1 MKTSLYLSTLLCA
14 VLLTACGSSGGEA
27 DTDGDGVVDS
37 QDAFPQDAT
46 ETLDTD
52 GDTIGDNTDNCQVD
66 ANTDQTNTDT
76 NFENGDALGDACDT
90 DDDADGV
97 LDIDDAFDLDP
108 AEWDDVDTDNI
119 GDNKD
124 LDVGNDNPAAAQ
136 LSHFKEKGRATLFI
150 GEQTTPMGSAN
161 ADVKVVNVG
170 DVNKDGL
177 EDLAI
182 AVSEANFRDGKVYLL
197 FGNNTS
203 WPDQIDLDN
212 IPAEVQHIIF
222 LGENNSPGFSN
233 ILGTGIVA
241 VGDVNTDGLDDF
253 LIGGPQFEL
262 SDALDSSGEAYLV
275 FGRESWIL
283 DAGDDKTITMAEL
296 KSQYAMTYQGQK
308 AYGEFGKRVA
318 SVGDVNGDNI
328 NDFLIGEYGYDQ
340 TTDSAE
346 GRVHLLFGGDHLQ
359 PPTPEVSGIKNI
371 DDLEVGESTVIE
383 THRIG
388 SDPDTLP
395 FPITLLGE
403 VLLGLG
409 NFDNDANNYADI
421 AITSATRNK
430 VYVLLGQETW
440 PAVINLPTIEAG
452 KGFIFEAPAATPEV
466 GIGQHI
472 AAGDLNGDS
481 IPELIISQP
490 AQVDPEDD
498 SDTPKAEGEVVILK
512 GGIGNW
518 PVNLSLDNLG
528 NFGSVWNTDEK
539 LSLGSGLAVLPDNNN
554 DGFGELLISAP
565 QPDVADESLIFKVTA
580 DASLS
585 PKTLNSTST
594 DAGVEI
600 IRSLST
606 DIAGK
611 NMRTLGDHNGDGIN
625 EFVIDIPEADATPE
639 GDAQER
645 TDNGLFYVIQGY
657 SSLYPDPVAVD

>member
-1 MKTSLYLSTLLCA
+1 M
-14 VLLTACGSSGGEA
+14 
-27 DTDGDGVVDS
+27 
-37 QDAFPQDAT
+37 
-46 ETLDTD
+46 
-52 GDTIGDNTDNCQVD
+52 
-66 ANTDQTNTDT
+66 
-76 NFENGDALGDACDT
+76 
-90 DDDADGV
+90 
-97 LDIDDAFDLDP
+97 
-108 AEWDDVDTDNI
+108 
-119 GDNKD
+119 
-124 LDVGNDNPAAAQ
+124 
-136 LSHFKEKGRATLFI
+136 
-150 GEQTTPMGSAN
+150 
-161 ADVKVVNVG
+161 VNVG
-170 DVNKDGL
+170 DVNDDDL

-182 AVSEANFRDGKVYLL
+182 GVGEANGRDGKVYLI
-197 FGNNTS
+197 FGSKTQ
-203 WPDQIDLDN
+203 WPEEIDLNN
-212 IPAEVQHIIF
+212 IPNEVEHIIF
-222 LGENNSPGFSN
+222 LGVNNTPGFSN
-233 ILGTGIVA
+233 LLGISIA
-241 VGDVNTDGLDDF
+241 ALGDTNADGLDDF
-253 LIGGPQFEL
+253 IIGGPQFEM
-262 SDALDSSGEAYLV
+262 SGVSNDSGEAYLV
-275 FGRESWIL
+275 FGRDSWVS
-283 DAGDDKTITMAEL
+283 DAGDDHSISMAEL
-296 KSQYAMTYQGQK
+296 KSQFAITYQGQQE
-308 AYGEFGKRVA
+308 YGLLGQQVMA
-318 SVGDVNGDNI
+318 VGDVNGDTY
-328 NDFLIGEYGYDQ
+328 NDFLISEYGYAQ
-340 TTDSAE
+340 DSIPENYE
-346 GRVHLLFGGDHLQ
+346 GRVHLMFGGDHLQ
-359 PPTPEVSGIKNI
+359 PPTPESSGIKN
-371 DDLEVGESTVIE
+371 V
-383 THRIG
+383 
-388 SDPDTLP
+388 DTLP
-395 FPITLLGE
+395 SSERIQIITDRIASDPVRTIIRETIIGDK
-403 VLLGLG
+403 VLGLG
-409 NFDNDANNYADI
+409 NFDNDANNYDDI
-421 AITSATRNK
+421 TITSIAREK

-452 KGFIFEAPAATPEV
+452 KGFIFEAPSATPEV

-472 AAGDLNGDS
+472 VAGDLNGDS

-512 GGIGNW
+512 GGVGNW